1 MRRFIVASAITAIAL
16 LTPAWAMASNKETAQ
31 HIADVLRKSGRLHN
45 YEFDVKYKD
54 GTAWLIGR
62 VADQEQR
69 AIAAKLARQLPEVSQ
84 VINQLVAPA
93 AEKAEMKSQRRSNTA
108 PEPVVRFAT
117 PRRGVADDES
127 LSSTRTVDANVQ
139 TAADEQEMTS
149 DEQPARPRPMMRTKA
164 THRKAPRAQTQSQE
178 SGMQAQR
185 AMPQQVADER
195 GSVVGPQGQRVK
207 LIPVKPGP
215 NGTLIP
221 IRQQATA
228 ANTAQDSGRQ
238 ARRKPFGF
246 RTASAQMP
254 TMAGEG
260 GPNRPMPSYLPTNA
274 GAAPATYDQ
283 PHLPN
288 YSWPSYAA
296 YPNYAGL
303 TYPKQYS
310 PTAWPYIGPFY
321 PYPQVPLGWR
331 KVSLEWADGWWFLDF
346 DDQSG
351 SAACCH

>member
-1 MRRFIVASAITAIAL
+1 MHRFIVASAITAIAL
-16 LTPAWAMASNKETAQ
+16 LSPAWAMASNRETAQ
-31 HIADVLRKSGRLHN
+31 HIANVLRKSGRLHN

-62 VADQEQR
+62 VADEDQR
-69 AIAAKLARQLPEVSQ
+69 LLAEELAEQLPEVSQ
-84 VINQLVAPA
+84 VINQLVAPVSDDST
-93 AEKAEMKSQRRSNTA
+93 MRPSRRGSTVK
-108 PEPVVRFAT
+108 EPVVRFAT
-117 PRRGVADDES
+117 PRRGVGSNDA
-127 LSSTRTVDANVQ
+127 SSELAALRTVDANVQ
-139 TAADEQEMTS
+139 TAADEQEMAS
-149 DEQPARPRPMMRTKA
+149 ESQPAPR
-164 THRKAPRAQTQSQE
+164 RKTVRSKGAPRKSIVSRPQAPDS
-178 SGMQAQR
+178 SGQAQIGR
-185 AMPQQVADER
+185 TQQVADER
-195 GSVVGPQGQRVK
+195 GTVRGPQGQRVK
-207 LIPVKPGP
+207 LIPVRPGP

-221 IRQQATA
+221 IRQEQDAAATA
-228 ANTAQDSGRQ
+228 PNSARQ
-238 ARRKPFGF
+238 PRRKPFGF

-254 TMAGEG
+254 TMGREG
-260 GPNRPMPSYLPTNA
+260 GPRSPMPAYLPTGNA
-274 GAAPATYDQ
+274 GTAPAAYDQ

-346 DDQSG
+346 DDQG
-351 SAACCH
+351 CR